1 MILIY
6 KETNKELLGE
16 VFLAVRRF
24 IPDFKDLQGNAK
36 VTLAVKRY
44 PQQSETT
51 TALSPFTINQIL
63 IKKILELEEDM
74 LI

>member
-6 KETNKELLGE
+6 NLQGTAGE

-24 IPDFKDLQGNAK
+24 LPDFKDLQGNAK

-51 TALSPFTINQIL
+51 TTLSPFTINSSTL
-63 IKKILELEEDM
+63 IKKILELEEG
-74 LI
+74 L